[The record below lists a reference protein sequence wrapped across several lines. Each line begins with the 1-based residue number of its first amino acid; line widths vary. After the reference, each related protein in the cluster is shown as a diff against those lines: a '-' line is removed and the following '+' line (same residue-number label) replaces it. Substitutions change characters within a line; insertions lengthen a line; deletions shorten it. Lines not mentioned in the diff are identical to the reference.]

1 MYFIHL
7 PSYSVFSTL
16 CNLTRSIA
24 IIVLWILNLSLSFK
38 NSQRG
43 IGMPWI
49 KKSVFCLTSMIVL
62 AMTGCGGSTSSSST
76 PDTSPLA
83 VSSDLPEQLTSE
95 TAIDRSSEV
104 KVEVK
109 VGMDQTLEMNQVG
122 AAESQSRSVY
132 ITSVSISPT
141 VAQYVHLEPYHED
154 SCWSNGVGANLQAG
168 QSCYLYY
175 SVESLTPTTIN
186 GDVKITLSGAS
197 EKMIEVPV
205 KTTFKPA
212 NAMTNVL
219 QLQSSI
225 TMTPGNVMQFVI
237 HNPNNEA
244 VKGVKID
251 LSHAPD
257 VVIAALD
264 LQDIDGGNYNAVTK
278 MVSAN
283 TTMLAP
289 KQTTTISLHVKPDEN
304 LAGAAIK
311 YSYQALEQN
320 SYHNKPIFQVI
331 ADNAQDLIPVRINAY
346 SVPATLSSLDI
357 KTPGEYQQTFINH
370 STREMMIKNIDF
382 TLPQG
387 VTLKN
392 TQDMCQKDTILAAG
406 GHCVL
411 SYQAA
416 DNAYQTKDF
425 NKRFANINYFSDQMF
440 YSTKD
445 QVSNQD
451 ITIAGADVAFKE
463 ASHYINMDSHNSVI
477 NVAIVNHGAFSWQ
490 LPNSLDAFQLY
501 QNTTNQPL
509 QGDYLSVV
517 APTNGQVSCTTGATL
532 AVNGTCYVGVKYT
545 QLTSPPDD
553 KGYRLSLAKQT
564 NMTSAINSNIYLS
577 KSGVNAEISQD
588 DDTVYPSVKAIKLTN
603 TNFSNESVLVS
614 LTNDNLKQFSV
625 YDGTQAWCSTN
636 TCPKSCFNSDQLFTK
651 GQTNTL
657 TLDAY
662 SAKRDNTCY
671 IYVKAQNV
679 NAGDKA
685 TALLQIDKL
694 GAHADED
701 KTFNFT
707 ANGSLYAVLRKM
719 VSSYI
724 YQYDIKGWHKV
735 ASKTIGQNTFNTFIS
750 GMTISPKGVVY
761 YTGGTDAHSD
771 LPPYT
776 IKRVASISTVGYMK
790 PYSFYSMSDALGDL
804 SQNTHIEV
812 NGSGKI
818 IVSNAAMTE
827 NGHVDMVQAS
837 VNDFDGWSNLATP
850 VPSTIKG
857 AIPMT
862 LDDKGDLY
870 YIATQQGQAY
880 KLTNQNDTPLTQ
892 TIAKAFGAIKVFNMG
907 KTETGEIYQSMKCT
921 ENDQD
926 MICIEVLKNNM
937 WQQIAGF
944 PAKGSPNV
952 SVAFDNNDNVYFSSL
967 NTHAVYFANKN
978 TPEQVLGADSNPFKQ
993 ASVYG
998 VKTINDTVYAL
1009 ASNGLYTYN
1018 QTQAKW
1024 QLLANLPEANL
1035 SENPEIM
1042 NNLYVATQLDIS
1054 TDSH

>member
-1 MYFIHL
+1 
-7 PSYSVFSTL
+7 
-16 CNLTRSIA
+16 
-24 IIVLWILNLSLSFK
+24 
-38 NSQRG
+38 
-43 IGMPWI
+43 MPWI
-49 KKSVFCLTSMIVL
+49 KKSVFCLTSMIAL
-62 AMTGCGGSTSSSST
+62 AIAGCGGSTSSNST
-76 PDTSPLA
+76 PSTSPLA

-122 AAESQSRSVY
+122 AAESPSRSVY

-154 SCWSNGVGANLQAG
+154 SCWSNDVGANLQAG
-168 QSCYLYY
+168 QSCDLYY
-175 SVESLTPTTIN
+175 SVESLTPATIK

-212 NAMTNVL
+212 NEMTNVL

-237 HNPNNEA
+237 HNPNKET

-264 LQDIDGGNYNAVTK
+264 LQDIDDGHYNAVTK

-283 TTMLAP
+283 TTMLEP

-346 SVPATLSSLDI
+346 SVPATLSRLDI

-392 TQDMCQKDTILAAG
+392 TQDMCQKDTLLAAG
-406 GHCVL
+406 GSCVL
-411 SYQAA
+411 SYQVA
-416 DNAYQTKDF
+416 DNAYQAKDF
-425 NKRFANINYFSDQMF
+425 NKRFANINYFSDQML

-445 QVSNQD
+445 QVSDQD
-451 ITIAGADVAFKE
+451 VTISGANIGFKE

-477 NVAIVNHGAFSWQ
+477 NVAIVNHGAFAWQ

-509 QGDYLSVV
+509 QGGYLSVV
-517 APTNGQVSCTTGATL
+517 APTNDQVSCAAGGTL
-532 AVNGTCYVGVKYT
+532 AVNSTCYIGVKYT
-545 QLTSPPDD
+545 QLNSPPDAE
-553 KGYRLSLAKQT
+553 GYQLSLAKQT
-564 NMTSAINSNIYLS
+564 NMMVAINSNVYLT

-588 DDTVYPSVKAIKLTN
+588 DETVYPSVKAIKLTN

-651 GQTNTL
+651 GQVNTL

-662 SAKRDNTCY
+662 STKSDNTCY

-679 NAGDKA
+679 NAGGKVS
-685 TALLQIDKL
+685 ALLQIDKL

-701 KTFNFT
+701 KTFNFV
-707 ANGSLYAVLRKM
+707 ADGILYASVNSQTTPY
-719 VSSYI
+719 V
-724 YQYDIKGWHKV
+724 YQYDQAGWHMLFVGKSTGEYMLNSFISGV
-735 ASKTIGQNTFNTFIS
+735 GISPQGVVFISNGYQTLKRPFLPDVYPPVLGKRFTSVLSINGQNTFL
-750 GMTISPKGVVY
+750 GL
-761 YTGGTDAHSD
+761 SD
-771 LPPYT
+771 
-776 IKRVASISTVGYMK
+776 V
-790 PYSFYSMSDALGDL
+790 LGDL
-804 SQNTHIEV
+804 GQSTHIQI
-812 NGSGKI
+812 NSSGQI
-818 IVSNAAMTE
+818 IVSNVGMTE
-827 NGHVDMVQAS
+827 DSHAYIAQAS
-837 VNDFDGWSNLATP
+837 VNDFDGWSKLATP
-850 VPSTIKG
+850 VSSTINE

-870 YIATQQGQAY
+870 YIATQQGQTY
-880 KLTNQNDTPLTQ
+880 KLTNQNNSPLTQ
-892 TIAKAFGAIKVFNMG
+892 TVAKALGETHVLNMG
-907 KTETGEIYQSMKCT
+907 KTADGNIYQSIQCDDGNQKK
-921 ENDQD
+921 
-926 MICIEVLKNNM
+926 ICIDILQNNA
-937 WQQIAGF
+937 WQQIASF
-944 PAKGSPNV
+944 PEDGGANV
-952 SVAFDNNDNVYFSSL
+952 SVSFDESGNVYLSSL
-967 NTHAVYFANKN
+967 NAHAVYFANKN

-993 ASVYG
+993 ANIYG
-998 VKTINDTVYAL
+998 LKTINDTVYVL
-1009 ASNGLYTYN
+1009 ASNGLYTYD
-1018 QTQAKW
+1018 QSQAKW
-1024 QLLANLPEANL
+1024 QLLANLPAANL
-1035 SENPEIM
+1035 HENPEII
-1042 NNLYVATQLDIS
+1042 NNLRVATQLDVD
-1054 TDSH
+1054 TGDH

>member
-1 MYFIHL
+1 M
-7 PSYSVFSTL
+7 S
-16 CNLTRSIA
+16 
-24 IIVLWILNLSLSFK
+24 
-38 NSQRG
+38 
-43 IGMPWI
+43 WI
-49 KKSVFCLTSMIVL
+49 KKSVFCLTSMTVL
-62 AMTGCGGSTSSSST
+62 AIAGCGGGGVSSGAA
-76 PDTSPLA
+76 PIVSPLA
-83 VSSDLPEQLTSE
+83 VSSDMPEQLTPE

-104 KVEVK
+104 EVEVK
-109 VGMDQTLEMNQVG
+109 VGMDQALEMNQVG
-122 AAESQSRSVY
+122 ASESPSRSVH

-141 VAQYVHLEPYHED
+141 VAQYVHLESDHED
-154 SCWSNGVGANLQAG
+154 SCWSNGTGVNLQAG
-168 QSCYLYY
+168 QSCNLYY
-175 SVESLTPTTIN
+175 SVESLAPAAIN
-186 GDVKITLSGAS
+186 GDVKIALSGAS
-197 EKMIEVPV
+197 ETAIDVPV

-212 NAMTNVL
+212 SEMTNVL

-225 TMTPGNVMQFVI
+225 TMTPGGVMQFVI
-237 HNPNNEA
+237 YNPNNEA

-257 VVIAALD
+257 AVIAALY
-264 LQDIDGGNYNAVTK
+264 LQDIAGGHYNATTK
-278 MVSAN
+278 MITAN

-289 KQTTTISLHVKPDEN
+289 KQTLTIALLVKADN
-304 LAGAAIK
+304 NNTVGAVIK
-311 YSYQALEQN
+311 YFYQALEQN

-331 ADNAQDLIPVRINAY
+331 ADNAQDLIPVSINAY

-370 STREMMIKNIDF
+370 STRAMMIKTIDL

-392 TQDMCQKDTILAAG
+392 TQDMCQKDTLVAAG
-406 GHCVL
+406 GSCVL
-411 SYQAA
+411 SYQVA

-451 ITIAGADVAFKE
+451 ITIAGADIGFKE

-477 NVAIVNHGAFSWQ
+477 NVAIVNHGAFAWQ

-517 APTNGQVSCTTGATL
+517 APVNGQISCTTGATL
-532 AVNGTCYVGVKYT
+532 AANGTCYVGIKYT

-553 KGYRLSLAKQT
+553 KGYRLNLAKQT

-588 DDTVYPSVKAIKLTN
+588 DDTVYPSVKAVKLTN

-625 YDGTQAWCSTN
+625 YDGTQAWCSAN

-671 IYVKAQNV
+671 IYVKGQNI

-707 ANGSLYAVLRKM
+707 ASGVLYAVLREM
-719 VSSYI
+719 ANSYI

-735 ASKTIGQNTFNTFIS
+735 ASEMIGQNTFNTFIS
-750 GMTISPKGVVY
+750 GMEVSPKGVVY
-761 YTGGTDAHSD
+761 YTGGTDSHSD

-776 IKRVASISTVGYMK
+776 IKRLASISTIGYMK
-790 PYSFYSMSDALGDL
+790 PYNFYSMSDSLGDL
-804 SQNTHIEV
+804 GQSTHIQV
-812 NGSGKI
+812 NGSGRI
-818 IVSNAAMTE
+818 VVSNIGMKE
-827 NGHVDMVQAS
+827 NGHEYIAQAL
-837 VNDFDGWSNLATP
+837 VNNFDGWSRLTTP
-850 VPSTIKG
+850 ISPTISN

-862 LDDKGDLY
+862 LDDKNDLY
-870 YIATQQGQAY
+870 YMATQQGQAY
-880 KLTNQNDTPLTQ
+880 KLTYQNDIPLTQ
-892 TIAKAFGAIKVFNMG
+892 TVAKGFGAIKVFNMG
-907 KTETGEIYQSMKCT
+907 KTATGDIYQSMQCT
-921 ENDQD
+921 QNGQD
-926 MICIEVLKNNM
+926 MICVEMLKNNI
-937 WQQIAGF
+937 WQQIAAF
-944 PAKGSPNV
+944 PASGSPNV

-967 NTHAVYFANKN
+967 NAHAVYFANKN
-978 TPEQVLGADSNPFKQ
+978 MPEQVLGADSNPFKQ

-998 VKTINDTVYAL
+998 LKIINDTVYVL
-1009 ASNGLYTYN
+1009 ASNGLYTYD
-1018 QTQAKW
+1018 QSQAKW
-1024 QLLANLPEANL
+1024 QLLANLPAANL
-1035 SENPEIM
+1035 SQNPEIM
-1042 NNLYVATQLDIS
+1042 NNLRVATQLDVS